1 MNQPVRIS
9 YVIIAVLLVLVTWLH
24 LGTLLLTA
32 LFGYLALQLFSFRRS
47 KILSLAIYLVVVA
60 IIGVGLVYLSR
71 LAYLILPKIAE
82 TSIPA
87 MVGFA
92 EKNGMELP
100 FSDYASLKGIA
111 LDEAKEGIATI
122 GRYAKV
128 ASFQFVL
135 LLAGL
140 VVAASIF
147 LNPTWTVENDPL
159 IAPGSFYASVTR
171 ELAIR
176 FKNLY
181 QSFAIVIG
189 AQLVISSINTGLTA
203 VFLVCNGFPYAVL
216 LVMLTFVCGLLPI
229 VGNLVSNILI
239 VGVGFMVSPRAAIFA
254 LIFLVVIHKLEYF
267 LNSKIIGKRI
277 NNPMWLTLIG
287 LVVGERL
294 MGVAGMIFAPVV
306 LHYVKVEASA
316 YRSSPENPSPP
327 ALL

>member
-140 VVAASIF
+140 VVAASVF

>member
-9 YVIIAVLLVLVTWLH
+9 YVLIAILLVLITWLH

-32 LFGYLALQLFSFRRS
+32 LFGYLALQLFSFRRR

-92 EKNGMELP
+92 EKNGMQLP

-140 VVAASIF
+140 VVAASVF

-159 IAPGSFYASVTR
+159 VAPGSFYASVTR

-189 AQLVISSINTGLTA
+189 AQLVISAINTGLTT
-203 VFLVCNGFPYAVL
+203 VFIVCNGFPYAVL
-216 LVMLTFVCGLLPI
+216 LITLTFVCGLLPI
-229 VGNLVSNILI
+229 VGNLVSNMLI
-239 VGVGFMVSPRAAIFA
+239 VGVGFTVSPRAAIFA

-267 LNSKIIGKRI
+267 LNSKIIGRRI

-294 MGVAGMIFAPVV
+294 MGVAGMILAPVV
-306 LHYVKVEASA
+306 LHYIKVEASV
-316 YRSSPENPSPP
+316 YRSSPEASSST